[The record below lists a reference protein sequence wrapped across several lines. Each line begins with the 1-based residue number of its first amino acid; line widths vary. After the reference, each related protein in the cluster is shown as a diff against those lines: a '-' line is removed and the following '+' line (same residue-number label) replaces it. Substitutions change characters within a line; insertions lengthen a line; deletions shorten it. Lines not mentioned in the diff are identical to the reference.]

1 MEADIKKNLDEEYYP
16 LVDAIRA
23 NIVEY
28 TAMNEQD
35 RLTWVR
41 NYLELV

>member
-1 MEADIKKNLDEEYYP
+1 MT

-28 TAMNEQD
+28 TALDEQA
-35 RLTWVR
+35 RLVWVR
-41 NYLELV
+41 NFLEPV

>member
-23 NIVEY
+23 NIEEY
-28 TAMNEQD
+28 TLMTEQE
-35 RLTWVR
+35 RVTWVR
-41 NYLELV
+41 NYLEIV

>member
-1 MEADIKKNLDEEYYP
+1 MT

-28 TAMNEQD
+28 TAMDEQA
-35 RLTWVR
+35 RLAWVR
-41 NYLELV
+41 NFVGM

>member
-28 TAMNEQD
+28 TALDEQA
-35 RLTWVR
+35 RLAWVR
-41 NYLELV
+41 DYLETA